1 MFSKSAK
8 DDTQMTAQLAAIRSA
23 AQHADTSIIGAD
35 ITVVGDIDCDGDV
48 RIFGAVAGAV
58 SGRVLIIEPG
68 AQVEGSVSAARIHIC
83 GEVTGPV
90 AATDVSIARTARVVG
105 NITHNSLHI
114 EPGAVLEGRRPW
126 RPRSDLVER

>member
-1 MFSKSAK
+1 MFSKSGK
-8 DDTQMTAQLAAIRSA
+8 DDNQWAEQMAAVRSA
-23 AQHADTSIIGAD
+23 SQHAETSVIGAD
-35 ITVVGDIDCDGDV
+35 ITVVGDIDCDGDM
-48 RIFGAVAGAV
+48 RIFGAVSGAV

-68 AQVEGSVSAARIHIC
+68 AQVEGPVNAARVHIC
-83 GEVTGPV
+83 GEIIGPV

-126 RPRSDLVER
+126 RPRADLVER